1 MNLTQSITAAAAVV
15 LVSASSTALAGSE
28 AWADPDGQADTFSYS
43 NGGST
48 DGLFGDPRVDG
59 NTFNFSPIDFAF
71 NSADNDGSAGS
82 TLGVTVDAGQ
92 AMVSAI
98 RFVLLGDYSNLSGFD
113 TETSPMLE
121 AFGLLTLTNLETGQ
135 SVSTSVSETY
145 GEGTGLIELRSE
157 ASLPGDWSQVSV
169 SLDSGL
175 TGEAE
180 ATSLAFGQFKS
191 AGLAVET
198 AAVPLPPAALAVL
211 PLGVAAY
218 LKKRRR
224 GRGA

>member
-1 MNLTQSITAAAAVV
+1 MNLTHTLAAAVV
-15 LVSASSTALAGSE
+15 LVSASSATLAASE
-28 AWADPDGQADTFSYS
+28 PWSDPEGQADSFAYS
-43 NGGST
+43 GGGST
-48 DGLFGDPRVDG
+48 DGLFGDPRLDG
-59 NTFNFSPIDFAF
+59 DTFTFSPAGFAYD
-71 NSADNDGSAGS
+71 SADDDGSAGS
-82 TLGVTVDAGQ
+82 TLGVTLDAGE
-92 AMVSAI
+92 AMVSAV
-98 RFVLLGDYSNLSGFD
+98 RFVLLGDYGNLAGVD
-113 TETSPMLE
+113 AEVSPMLE

-145 GEGTGLIELRSE
+145 GAGSGLIELRGE